1 MQHCLLQLRLHRFW
15 RDEEGNI
22 AVEAIL
28 ILPLLF
34 WAYLSMFAIFDA
46 YRQNAVNQKAAYTIG
61 DIVSRQTTPLDP
73 AFLTGTR
80 EVLNY
85 LTNSTNSETT
95 IRVSS
100 IRYDAN
106 NDIYKRDWS
115 KRKGSKVPVLQN
127 SDVMN
132 WHDRLPV
139 MLHNERIVVVETFVD
154 YTPPFATGLLART
167 ASNFVFTRP
176 RYTPRVLWENG
187 S

>member
-1 MQHCLLQLRLHRFW
+1 MQHRLLQLRLHRFW

-46 YRQNAVNQKAAYTIG
+46 YRQHAVNQKAAYTIG

-100 IRYDAN
+100 IR
-106 NDIYKRDWS
+106 
-115 KRKGSKVPVLQN
+115 
-127 SDVMN
+127 
-132 WHDRLPV
+132 
-139 MLHNERIVVVETFVD
+139 
-154 YTPPFATGLLART
+154 
-167 ASNFVFTRP
+167 
-176 RYTPRVLWENG
+176 
-187 S
+187 